1 MQPKLG
7 GNLFRV
13 KLSNQVAIREMIYQ
27 HGPITRAEVSQR
39 LGLTMPTITTNVNTM
54 IANGIV
60 HEVSP
65 LPSDDKIMGRPA
77 NPIDIVA
84 DARYFIG
91 VEMRGTYRRLCL
103 TDLRGTVLYTD
114 AHESSIGDYNQA
126 LKSACTLIRKVL
138 ESDLVPR
145 EKISRIGFCIP
156 GIVDTGLG
164 TLVVHPGYNWVN
176 KPLRQDVR
184 RLTGFTGPVVIEN
197 NARARAN
204 AALLFRGDITQDAA
218 SFAYLFIS
226 TGISCPFLLNNG
238 LTSSVA
244 LGAGEVGHTIVDPLG
259 PKCVC
264 GNRGCL
270 EAVSSDTAILRA
282 CQEAMDGGGS
292 TLLTSLCG
300 GEPLTMAQVL
310 TAQQE
315 GDPVV
320 TRIVSRA
327 LYYIG
332 LSIANIY
339 SFIRPDI
346 LLIEGKL
353 FTIQE
358 NRRTMLNTVYDNL
371 YSTIQDTNFVF
382 LDPDINSG
390 AMGACATAIRDY
402 LQDFNS

>member
-156 GIVDTGLG
+156 GIVDTELG

>member
-103 TDLRGTVLYTD
+103 TDLRGTMLYTD

-156 GIVDTGLG
+156 GIVDTELG

-371 YSTIQDTNFVF
+371 YTTIQDTNFVF

>member
-7 GNLFRV
+7 GNHCRV

-156 GIVDTGLG
+156 GIVDTELG

-402 LQDFNS
+402 LQNFDS

>member
-114 AHESSIGDYNQA
+114 AHESSIDDYNQA

-156 GIVDTGLG
+156 GIVDTELG

-292 TLLTSLCG
+292 TLLTSLCS

>member
-1 MQPKLG
+1 MQLKLG

-156 GIVDTGLG
+156 GIVDTELG

-402 LQDFNS
+402 LQDFNI

>member
-1 MQPKLG
+1 MQLKLG

-156 GIVDTGLG
+156 GIVDTELG

-320 TRIVSRA
+320 TRIVSWA

>member
-371 YSTIQDTNFVF
+371 YTTIQDTNFVF

>member
-156 GIVDTGLG
+156 GIVDTELG

-292 TLLTSLCG
+292 TLLTILCG

>member
-114 AHESSIGDYNQA
+114 AHESSIDDYNQA

-156 GIVDTGLG
+156 GIVDTELG

-371 YSTIQDTNFVF
+371 YTTIQDSNFVF

>member
-156 GIVDTGLG
+156 GIVDTELG

-402 LQDFNS
+402 LQNFDS

>member
-156 GIVDTGLG
+156 GIVDTELG

-371 YSTIQDTNFVF
+371 YTTIQDTNFVF

>member
-1 MQPKLG
+1 MQPRLG

-54 IANGIV
+54 MAHGIV
-60 HEVSP
+60 HEVPP
-65 LPSDDKIMGRPA
+65 LPSDDKAMGRPA
-77 NPIDIVA
+77 NPIDIVS

-91 VEMRGTYRRLCL
+91 MEMRGTYRRLCV
-103 TDLRGTVLYTD
+103 TDLRGNILYTD
-114 AHESSIGDYNQA
+114 ANESSSKDYEEA
-126 LKSACTLIRKVL
+126 LESACGMIRQVL
-138 ESDLVPR
+138 ESNVVPR

-156 GIVDTGLG
+156 GIVDPEQG
-164 TLVVHPGYNWVN
+164 TLVVHPGYNWID
-176 KPLRQDVR
+176 KPLRQDVQ
-184 RLTGFTGPVVIEN
+184 RLTGFSGPVVIEN

-204 AALLFRGDITQDAA
+204 AALLFRGDITQDAG

-226 TGISCPFLLNNG
+226 TGIACPFLLNNG

-270 EAVSSDTAILRA
+270 EAVSSDAAILRA
-282 CQEAMDGGGS
+282 CQESIDSGAN

-300 GEPLTMAQVL
+300 STPPTMAQVL
-310 TAQQE
+310 AAQQE
-315 GDPVV
+315 GDAVV

-339 SFIRPDI
+339 NFIRPDI

-353 FTIQE
+353 FTIKE

-371 YSTIQDTNFVF
+371 YSTIKDTNFVF

-390 AMGACATAIRDY
+390 ALGACATAIRDY

>member
-1 MQPKLG
+1 MQLKLG

-156 GIVDTGLG
+156 GIVDTELG

>member
-114 AHESSIGDYNQA
+114 AHESSIDDYNQA
-126 LKSACTLIRKVL
+126 LESACTLIRKVL

-156 GIVDTGLG
+156 GIVDTELG

-244 LGAGEVGHTIVDPLG
+244 LGAGKVGHTIVDPLG

>member
-114 AHESSIGDYNQA
+114 AHESSIDDYNQA

>member
-156 GIVDTGLG
+156 GIVDTELG

-371 YSTIQDTNFVF
+371 YTTIQDTNFVF

-402 LQDFNS
+402 LQNFDS

>member
-91 VEMRGTYRRLCL
+91 VEMRVTYRRLCL

-156 GIVDTGLG
+156 GIVDTELG

-402 LQDFNS
+402 LQNFDS

>member
-103 TDLRGTVLYTD
+103 TDLRGAVLYTD

-156 GIVDTGLG
+156 GIVDTELG

-371 YSTIQDTNFVF
+371 YTTIQDTNFVF

>member
-1 MQPKLG
+1 MRPKLG

-156 GIVDTGLG
+156 GIVDTELG

-402 LQDFNS
+402 LQNFDS

>member
-114 AHESSIGDYNQA
+114 AHESSIDDYNQA

-156 GIVDTGLG
+156 GIVDTELG

>member
-114 AHESSIGDYNQA
+114 AHESSICDYNQA

-156 GIVDTGLG
+156 GIVDTELG

-371 YSTIQDTNFVF
+371 YSTIQETNFVF

>member
-39 LGLTMPTITTNVNTM
+39 LGLTMPTITTNVNAM

-91 VEMRGTYRRLCL
+91 VEMRGAYRRLCL

-114 AHESSIGDYNQA
+114 GHESSIDDYGQA
-126 LKSACTLIRKVL
+126 LESACALIRKIL
-138 ESDLVPR
+138 ESGLVPR
-145 EKISRIGFCIP
+145 EKISRIGLCIP
-156 GIVDTGLG
+156 GIVDPELG
-164 TLVVHPGYNWVN
+164 TLVVHPGYNWAN

-226 TGISCPFLLNNG
+226 TGIACPFLLNNG

-270 EAVSSDTAILRA
+270 EAVSSDAAILRA
-282 CQEAMDGGGS
+282 CREAMDGGGS
-292 TLLTSLCG
+292 TLLTSLCD

-310 TAQQE
+310 SAQKE

-332 LSIANIY
+332 LAIANIY
-339 SFIRPDI
+339 NFIRPDI

-402 LQDFNS
+402 LQNFDS

>member
-39 LGLTMPTITTNVNTM
+39 LGLTMPTITTNVNAM

-156 GIVDTGLG
+156 GIVDTELG

>member
-103 TDLRGTVLYTD
+103 TDLRGTMLYTD

-156 GIVDTGLG
+156 GIVDTELG

>member
-39 LGLTMPTITTNVNTM
+39 LGLTMPTITTNVNAM

-91 VEMRGTYRRLCL
+91 VEMRGAYRRLCL

-114 AHESSIGDYNQA
+114 AHESSIGDYDQA
-126 LKSACTLIRKVL
+126 LDSACALIRKVL
-138 ESDLVPR
+138 ESDLVPW

-156 GIVDTGLG
+156 GIVDTELG

-226 TGISCPFLLNNG
+226 TGIACPFLLNNG

-270 EAVSSDTAILRA
+270 EAVSSDAAILRA
-282 CQEAMDGGGS
+282 CREAMDGGGS
-292 TLLTSLCG
+292 TLLTSLCD

-310 TAQQE
+310 SAQKE

-332 LSIANIY
+332 LAIANIY
-339 SFIRPDI
+339 NFIRPDI